1 MFEQITQRLE
11 RLTDGERG
19 VSPVV
24 GFVLIFALIMLVF
37 TIYQADVVPAQ
48 NAEVEYKHSQE
59 VEEQLSRMNDA
70 IHQTGTSG
78 SSRSVTIST
87 AVQYPDRAL
96 AINPGS
102 PAGSLRTS
110 SPFTVAIN
118 DLETQDGHWDGISGP
133 QSRQLIYDA
142 NYNEY
147 QSEPRIVVENGLLF
161 REFDGNY
168 VVDSADIISG
178 TKIDLQLINAS
189 SSGEYQK
196 SGGSASV
203 SLEPQSTST
212 EYLNVTPSGTN
223 PTIQLDTTLSQQA
236 WKEILESKDH
246 ASLNSYDAASS
257 PATVTIGLDGGQNYD
272 LRITEVGF
280 RSVEK
285 SPKYITR
292 EDRRNRSVGD
302 GETTT
307 LVVSARDEFGNP
319 VSGVDVSLKD
329 STAPGTVTPSTATT
343 NENGRATFTYEQR
356 GQGSGEVTFEIGP
369 DSREQVT
376 YGINQERTDGISVFS
391 PNEVFEDTGP
401 ITQIR
406 VKNATPVVIDG
417 CPFNATRYNDSSD
430 FDVSECNATSV
441 PTLNIDFRVNPDSNN
456 DYRGHVVLQDLDR
469 NGEFGDGEKEISLV
483 RIVEI
488 KSGNNKVL
496 AEGELD
502 AQAVK
507 NVFKDPAGTDLLDA
521 NNYHRGQ
528 LDIDPP
534 TSNELNS
541 GKIKV
546 SNADLI
552 VSEIRGRAVVELD

>member
-1 MFEQITQRLE
+1 MFEPLTQRLKRLSDDE
-11 RLTDGERG
+11 RA

-118 DLETQDGHWDGISGP
+118 DLETQDGHWDGISGS

-147 QSEPRIVVENGLLF
+147 RSEPRIVVENGLLF

-189 SSGEYQK
+189 SSGEYRK

-236 WKEILESKDH
+236 WKDVLDSKDH

-292 EDRRNRSVGD
+292 EDRRNRSIGD

-343 NENGRATFTYEQR
+343 NENGHATFTYEQR
-356 GQGSGEVTFEIGP
+356 GQGSGEVTFEIGS

-391 PNEVFEDTGP
+391 ANEVFEDTGP

-417 CPFNATRYNDSSD
+417 CRFNTTAYNSTGSSN
-430 FDVSECNATSV
+430 VSSCNST
-441 PTLNIDFRVNPDSNN
+441 PTLEIDFRVDPDSGN
-456 DYRGHVVLQDLDR
+456 DYRGHLVLQDLDR
-469 NGEFGDGEKEISLV
+469 NGNFNDGNADVALV
-483 RIVEI
+483 RFVEI
-488 KSGNNKVL
+488 KPGNNKPL
-496 AEGELD
+496 AEGELK
-502 AQAVK
+502 AQAAK
-507 NVFKDPAGTDLLDA
+507 DVFRTPGGTDLLDA
-521 NNYHRGQ
+521 NNYATRRLGLSPPKQ
-528 LDIDPP
+528 SDLD
-534 TSNELNS
+534 S
-541 GKIKV
+541 GKIKIG
-546 SNADLI
+546 NADLI